1 MVLANQE
8 NPPHLNIH
16 VMFLCDLIP
25 DFLVCRVT
33 SDESLDSEEKI
44 LTEQTLCYEG
54 N

>member
-8 NPPHLNIH
+8 NPPHLNLR
-16 VMFLCDLIP
+16 VLCDLIP